1 MKNRFDLII
10 FDWDGTLVDSID
22 WIVHCIQQAA
32 VRHGCPMPEPQATKD
47 IIGLSIENAIR
58 QLFPDVDDEIRRK
71 VAADYGNTFF
81 SKQISRDDL
90 FPGVYEML
98 AQFRADGYR
107 LAVATGKKS
116 SGLDEAIAATGV
128 ADLFCTTR
136 CSDQTASK
144 PHPRM
149 IDEIIAELGVDRQ
162 RTLMVGDSVHDL
174 QMAINAQVASVGV
187 TCGAHSKAILQEY
200 QPLMCL
206 EFPTDLIGIL

>member
-32 VRHGCPMPEPQATKD
+32 ERYGCPIPEPQAAKD
-47 IIGLSIENAIR
+47 IIGLSIENAIQ
-58 QLFPDVDDEIRRK
+58 QLFPDVDNAIRQQ
-71 VAADYGNTFF
+71 VAAHYGQTFF
-81 SKQISRDDL
+81 SRQISRDDL

-98 AQFRADGYR
+98 RGLKQAGYR

-116 SGLDEAIAATGV
+116 SGLAQAIAATGV
-128 ADLFCTTR
+128 ADLFCATR

-144 PHPRM
+144 PDPLM
-149 IDEIIAELGVDRQ
+149 IDEIVAELGVAKQ

-174 QMAINAQVASVGV
+174 QMALNAEVSAIGV
-187 TCGAHSKAILQEY
+187 TCGAHSQATLQQY
-200 QPLMCL
+200 NPLLCL
-206 EFPTDLIGIL
+206 NYPTDLLNII